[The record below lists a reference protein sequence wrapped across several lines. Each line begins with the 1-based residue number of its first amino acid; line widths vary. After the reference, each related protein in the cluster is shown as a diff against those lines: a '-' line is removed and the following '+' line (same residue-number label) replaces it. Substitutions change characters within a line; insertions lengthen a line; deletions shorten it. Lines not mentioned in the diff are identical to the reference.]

1 MSRFHRP
8 LKVLALATC
17 GGVFWILG
25 AGSCLPYNFYSTLL
39 GNSIIATFAST
50 ISTTIANTVFPGAGT

>member
-39 GNSIIATFAST
+39 GDSIIATFTST
-50 ISTTIANTVFPGAGT
+50 IVSAIASGLVPSTGT